1 MLHSV
6 YGDLNWYLQSRAA
19 TTVRP
24 RPLQQQPRGQQ
35 PSAALRS
42 ALAPS
47 HHNSPSAFASTSH
60 RSTLREG
67 FAEEGGRA
75 PYAFPVARRF
85 GGEEGAAAAAISEE
99 PESAAAQVEMLL
111 STSHEFICVAQFH
124 AQSWLLQI
132 ADDSV
137 AKSEPRVVSAGV
149 AEVVAS
155 AASQIAESFQV
166 SLAAVESSL
175 VAHSSDAA
183 LLSHL
188 SDAVME
194 PEVAAVIVPT
204 AESGNSDGGEL
215 HSQAQAVVEDAA
227 APALAIAPT
236 AASSGVEVP
245 SAEVSVEPQDV
256 DTNPVLKTLQQL
268 QVACKYPALITTSLT
283 LLQAMQDAG
292 VLVDVSAGAGLCLL
306 SQLRH
311 VA

>member
-75 PYAFPVARRF
+75 PFAFPVARRF
-85 GGEEGAAAAAISEE
+85 GGEGAAAVAILEE
-99 PESAAAQVEMLL
+99 SESAAAQVGMLL
-111 STSHEFICVAQFH
+111 SASHKSICVAQFH

-132 ADDSV
+132 ADHSV
-137 AKSEPRVVSAGV
+137 AKSEPRVVCAGV

-155 AASQIAESFQV
+155 AASQIAESLQV

-175 VAHSSDAA
+175 VAHSSDSAP
-183 LLSHL
+183 LSHL

-194 PEVAAVIVPT
+194 PEVTAVIVPT
-204 AESGNSDGGEL
+204 AELGYSDGGEL

-236 AASSGVEVP
+236 AASGVEVP
-245 SAEVSVEPQDV
+245 SAEVRVEPQDG

-268 QVACKYPALITTSLT
+268 QVAGKYPALFTMSLT

-292 VLVDVSAGAGLCLL
+292 VLVDVSAGAGVCLL
-306 SQLRH
+306 F
-311 VA
+311 